1 MYNLIFNR
9 IEDTVNCNGNFHYTQ
24 IYAMDAA
31 QRADKVRVAA
41 TVTGHKPI
49 TYPIALLQKSSRQDA
64 GQAFIQFV
72 QSPEGQAILSKY
84 GFTRP

>member
-1 MYNLIFNR
+1 MKPPSPVGIF
-9 IEDTVNCNGNFHYTQ
+9 
-24 IYAMDAA
+24 
-31 QRADKVRVAA
+31 
-41 TVTGHKPI
+41 TGRRSPHKPI
-49 TYPIALLQKSSRQDA
+49 AYPIALLQKSSRQDA

>member
-1 MYNLIFNR
+1 M
-9 IEDTVNCNGNFHYTQ
+9 
-24 IYAMDAA
+24 
-31 QRADKVRVAA
+31 DKVKVAA

-49 TYPIALLQKSSRQDA
+49 TYPIVLLQKSSRQDA

-72 QSPEGQAILSKY
+72 QSLEGQAILSKY